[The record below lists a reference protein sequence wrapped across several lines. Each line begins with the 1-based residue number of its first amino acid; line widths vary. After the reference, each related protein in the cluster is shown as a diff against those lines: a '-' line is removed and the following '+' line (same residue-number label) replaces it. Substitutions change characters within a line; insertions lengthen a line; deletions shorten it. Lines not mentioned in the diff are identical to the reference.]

1 MIYFRIMIQIHRPI
15 LAVLFAFL
23 SLSVYAQDNPV
34 SSSSPD
40 IAKGDRPR
48 VALVLA
54 GGGAKGIAHLGV
66 IKVLEEYGI
75 NPDLVVG
82 TSMGAIAGGLYS
94 MGYSPAEM
102 ETIVLEANWAYLFSE
117 DSGVTDEP
125 FYAKVERSR
134 YLGSLKFDSKG
145 FYLAGGL
152 LTGRRILHFL
162 DILSLGFSSSSDF
175 DSLPRR
181 FRAVSADIATG
192 RRIVHRDGSI
202 SDAIRGSMSIPG
214 VFSPFELNDAY
225 LVDGGIVENLPI
237 EVARSLGANLVLAVN
252 LVDLSEFDPSSVTRS
267 PMGALSKSLD
277 MLVNNNVEPE
287 LVHADLV
294 LTVDTQG
301 YGSSDFTKSAELIA
315 LGERIARANSEA
327 LKEFSEK
334 ARRTGVAPAGR
345 LSVPTISSV
354 QVTGGSAKDRAF
366 AAGLYEPLVGT
377 APTRETLQELYRSLE
392 RTGRYESVRLSL
404 EDTESGHELL
414 VRLRNKIVSSH
425 SLRLSLLNSATYGRY
440 LTNSLTLSPGLAL
453 KNLPFPGTRV
463 SIDAELLDSPG
474 AEAAVT
480 QPFLGIFSAGTYF
493 KTHWDFETWQA
504 NASRSYGERV
514 SFWTA
519 GIRLDLEPM
528 TGTDLF
534 LNWGFESID
543 EESFSESIEG
553 NPVDRVSS
561 LQVGISVKKTDSA
574 IFPASGLSGDIA
586 YLASLSQLGSD
597 RSFSTF
603 KASGGFF
610 IPLGKSLS
618 LGIRGIGGTDFSS
631 NLNDIPEAPPSHMP
645 SLTNRDLFPG
655 LLTAYERIGNH
666 VIGGGISFQYKVNAD
681 AFSRNYPLCL
691 LLQIS
696 TGTVFI
702 DKVDFSGADLRG
714 HITCSAGAGIRASDS
729 FALEIRGGVCRN
741 TVDEYLPFVALD
753 LGCIGY

>member
-1 MIYFRIMIQIHRPI
+1 MIQMNRPVA
-15 LAVLFAFL
+15 AVLFALL
-23 SLSVYAQDNPV
+23 SLSVFAQDTADGSP
-34 SSSSPD
+34 SPD
-40 IAKGDRPR
+40 TANRERPK

-134 YLGSLKFDSKG
+134 YLGSLKFDSRG

-152 LTGRRILHFL
+152 LSGRRILHFL
-162 DILSLGFSSSSDF
+162 DILSLGNPSFTDF

-181 FRAVSADIATG
+181 FRAVSADISADVSADN
-192 RRIVHRDGSI
+192 RIIHRDGSI

-214 VFSPFELNDAY
+214 VFTPYELNDAY
-225 LVDGGIVENLPI
+225 LVDGGILENLPI

-277 MLVNNNVEPE
+277 MLVNNNVAPE
-287 LVHADLV
+287 LAHADLV

-315 LGERIARANSEA
+315 LGERIARANSDA

-334 ARRTGVAPAGR
+334 ARKAGNTPVARP
-345 LSVPTISSV
+345 SVPTISSV
-354 QVTGGSAKDRAF
+354 RVTGGAAKDRAF
-366 AAGLYEPLVGT
+366 AARLYAPLAGT
-377 APTRETLQELYRSLE
+377 VPTRETLQELYRSLE
-392 RTGRYESVRLSL
+392 RTGRFESVRISL
-404 EDTESGHELL
+404 EDTGSGHELL
-414 VRLRNKIVSSH
+414 VRLQNKRVSNH

-440 LTNSLTLSPGLAL
+440 LTNSLILAPAL
-453 KNLPFPGTRV
+453 AIRNLPFPSTRM
-463 SIDAELLDSPG
+463 SLDAELLDSPG
-474 AEAAVT
+474 AEASVT
-480 QPFLGIFSAGTYF
+480 QPFLDVLSAGAYF
-493 KTHWDFETWQA
+493 RTHWDFETWQA

-519 GIRLDLEPM
+519 GVRLDFEPA
-528 TGTDLF
+528 TGANIF
-534 LNWGFESID
+534 LDWGFESID
-543 EESFSESIEG
+543 EESFSESVEG
-553 NPVDRVSS
+553 DPVDLVSA
-561 LQVGISVKKTDSA
+561 LQAGLSVRKTDSP
-574 IFPASGLSGDIA
+574 IFPASGLSGNIA
-586 YLASLSQLGSD
+586 YLASMPQLGSD
-597 RSFSTF
+597 RAFSTF
-603 KASGGFF
+603 KASGEVF
-610 IPLGKSLS
+610 IPLAESLS
-618 LGIRGIGGTDFSS
+618 FGIRGIGGTDFSS

-655 LLTAYERIGNH
+655 LLTTYERIGNH
-666 VIGGGISFQYKVNAD
+666 VVGGGISLQYKVNAD

-691 LLQIS
+691 LLQVSAGSIF
-696 TGTVFI
+696 T
-702 DKVDFSGADLRG
+702 DKVDFSAEDMRG
-714 HITCSAGAGIRASDS
+714 HVTCSLGAGIRASDS

-741 TVDEYLPFVALD
+741 TIDEYLPFVALD